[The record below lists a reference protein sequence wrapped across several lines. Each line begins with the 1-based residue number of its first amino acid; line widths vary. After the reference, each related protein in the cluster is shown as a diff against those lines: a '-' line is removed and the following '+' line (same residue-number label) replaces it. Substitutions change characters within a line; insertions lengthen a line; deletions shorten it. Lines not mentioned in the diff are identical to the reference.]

1 MVAIVIVVLLHAALG
16 YAFITGLAY
25 NVVKKA
31 VQDLKTFDVE
41 DEPPPPEAPPPPPPK
56 QVEVQPP
63 PVVTPPPIVQ
73 APVVS
78 APIIQTVPVAPP
90 PVITPTAPVAPPPP
104 PKPSIAT
111 PGKPKGTPGDWVTSE
126 DYPASEMRAEHQ
138 GVTGFRL
145 EVGPDG
151 KATNCTV
158 TASSGF
164 PALDDTACRMLIRRA
179 RFSAAKDEG
188 GNPIAFSYSN
198 RVRWQIPRE

>member
-1 MVAIVIVVLLHAALG
+1 MVAIAIVVLLHAALG

-41 DEPPPPEAPPPPPPK
+41 DQPPPPEAPPPPPPK

-73 APVVS
+73 APAIS

-90 PVITPTAPVAPPPP
+90 PVITPTAPPAPP
-104 PKPSIAT
+104 PKPSMAV
-111 PGKPKGTPGDWVTSE
+111 PAKAKGSPQSWVTND
-126 DYPASEMRAEHQ
+126 DYPSSEMRAEHQ

-145 EVGPDG
+145 DIGPDG
-151 KATNCTV
+151 KVTNCTV
-158 TASSGF
+158 TSSSGF
-164 PALDDTACRMLIRRA
+164 PTLDDTACKLLLRRA
-179 RFSAAKDEG
+179 RFSPAKDAA
-188 GNPIAFSYSN
+188 GNGMVASFSS
-198 RVRWQIPRE
+198 RFRWEIPKD

>member
-1 MVAIVIVVLLHAALG
+1 MVAIAIVVMLHAALG

-41 DEPPPPEAPPPPPPK
+41 DQPPPPEAPPPPPPK

-63 PVVTPPPIVQ
+63 PVVTPPPLVQ
-73 APVVS
+73 TPQVMQPPLV
-78 APIIQTVPVAPP
+78 QTPAPP
-90 PVITPTAPVAPPPP
+90 PPMLAPPTPAPPP

-111 PGKPKGTPGDWVTSE
+111 PGKAKGNPGDWVTSE

-145 EVGPDG
+145 DVGPDG

-164 PALDDTACRMLIRRA
+164 PALDDTACRMLIRRG
-179 RFSAAKDEG
+179 RFSPAKDASG
-188 GNPIAFSYSN
+188 TPMPFSYSN
-198 RVRWQIPRE
+198 RVRWQIPKD